1 MVALT
6 RKTGLPIGVCR
17 AAVELTAL
25 FFGWRLGGMVG
36 IGTVLSALLI
46 GFCVQLVFKL
56 LKFVPPVS
64 GTRPSGKP
72 IALSYHSAI
81 NLLRGKH
88 FSYNTRGFRRW
99 QNCQR
104 VLLSYP

>member
-46 GFCVQLVFKL
+46 GFCVQLVFKI
-56 LKFVPPVS
+56 LKFDATLIRHQTLRETYSAV
-64 GTRPSGKP
+64 
-72 IALSYHSAI
+72 LS
-81 NLLRGKH
+81 LRVHDK
-88 FSYNTRGFRRW
+88 S
-99 QNCQR
+99 Q
-104 VLLSYP
+104 S